1 METTTSNIK
10 YSVRKELNKDSY
22 IEVNIRL
29 NDECKNGFEEFSIT
43 GRYKSKTEELGGC
56 IHEEI
61 AKHFPEFKI
70 FIDLHLSDY
79 KGMPMYSV
87 ANGFYFLEK
96 GKKKVLMEH
105 LRISEEECDKI
116 AGMTVNE
123 KHFSY
128 LIQKMRL
135 PERWKQEADNAIKM
149 LEELTGKKFKSKA
162 EKPRKFEE
170 FSTTEIQE
178 FENIIYDG
186 YYSFESFKKRE
197 EEKRIK
203 EKENLLEELKRDME
217 KKITPIQ
224 EEYIVKKYLV
234 ELDIPINNF
243 IYYTH
248 RREGAF
254 NWMENSYD
262 KMITEEEFK
271 EIMSKIDMSKLPNG
285 VRFTCKK
292 FRR

>member
-1 METTTSNIK
+1 METTSSIK
-10 YSVRKELNKDSY
+10 YSVRKELDEDSY
-22 IEVNIRL
+22 IKVDIRL
-29 NDECKNGFEEFSIT
+29 NDECRNGFEEFAIT
-43 GRYKSKTEELGGC
+43 GSYRNKTDAISGS
-56 IHEEI
+56 IHDKIIE
-61 AKHFPEFKI
+61 HFPEFKI
-70 FIDLHLSDY
+70 FIDLHLSDH
-79 KGMPMYSV
+79 KGMPMYAV
-87 ANGFYFLEK
+87 ANGFYFLEN

-116 AGMTVNE
+116 AGMTVNM

-128 LIQKMRL
+128 LIQKMGL

-149 LEELTGKKFKSKA
+149 LEELTGKKFESRA
-162 EKPRKFEE
+162 TKPRKFDE
-170 FSTTEIQE
+170 FSAIEIQE
-178 FENIIYDG
+178 FENMVYNG
-186 YYSFESFKKRE
+186 YYSFENFNKKE

-217 KKITPIQ
+217 KKVIPVQ
-224 EEYIVKKYLV
+224 EEYAVKKHLV

-248 RREGAF
+248 SREGRF

-285 VRFTCKK
+285 VKFTCKK

>member
-1 METTTSNIK
+1 METTSNIK

-29 NDECKNGFEEFSIT
+29 NDECENGFEEFSIT

-87 ANGFYFLEK
+87 ANGFYFLEN
-96 GKKKVLMEH
+96 GKKKALMEH

-116 AGMTVNE
+116 AGMTVNK

-128 LIQKMRL
+128 LIQKMGL

-149 LEELTGKKFKSKA
+149 LEELTGKKFKSEA

-170 FSTTEIQE
+170 FSTAEIQE

-186 YYSFESFKKRE
+186 YYSFENFKNRE

-203 EKENLLEELKRDME
+203 EKEDLLEKLKIEME
-217 KKITPIQ
+217 KKVTPIQ
-224 EEYIVKKYLV
+224 EEYAVKKYLV

-248 RREGAF
+248 NREGRF
-254 NWMENSYD
+254 NWVENDYGN
-262 KMITEEEFK
+262 MITEYEFK

>member
-1 METTTSNIK
+1 METTNNIK
-10 YSVRKELNKDSY
+10 YSVRKELSKNSY

-43 GRYKSKTEELGGC
+43 GRYRNKTDEIGGC
-56 IHEEI
+56 IHKEI
-61 AKHFPEFKI
+61 ARHFPEFKI
-70 FIDLHLSDY
+70 FINLHLCDY

-87 ANGFYFLEK
+87 ANGFYFLEN
-96 GKKKVLMEH
+96 GKKKALIEH
-105 LRISEEECDKI
+105 LRVSEEECDKI
-116 AGMTVNE
+116 AGMTVNM

-149 LEELTGKKFKSKA
+149 LEELTGKKFESRA
-162 EKPRKFEE
+162 TKPRKFDE
-170 FSTTEIQE
+170 FSAIEIQE
-178 FENIIYDG
+178 FENMVYDG
-186 YYSFESFKKRE
+186 YYSFENFKKRE

-203 EKENLLEELKRDME
+203 EKENILEELKREME
-217 KKITPIQ
+217 KKVTPIQ

-248 RREGAF
+248 TMEGRF
-254 NWMENSYD
+254 NWLENSYD
-262 KMITEEEFK
+262 KMITENEFN
-271 EIMSKIDMSKLPNG
+271 EIISKIDMSKLPNG